1 MILMSGSVRWDKKM
15 KVSEEDVELFYKLY
29 LALLFYTN
37 QRKGV
42 VGDVTT
48 IEEFMELP
56 GEEKI
61 KAREVLYKHPKLF
74 DSFVRKN
81 PFNFSQD
88 ELEIVKSWK
97 KDFIKDEFYLFRYL
111 KKYAIFLDDSS
122 PPKAYGVLALKSDFQ
137 DIARPWLPVFLKAV
151 LLPFKDQIIYDGVLI
166 PYPVSFGPG
175 IRHDLKEAYQEAKAR
190 FGIITSLPWEKK
202 EESDVELLK
211 SYLSSEAMRE
221 KYWEEI
227 EGLIK
232 KDSNLLTVYH
242 QELGKVHA
250 RTFGRRLSEI
260 GLRNAWFAILEGE
273 IVAGGNAR
281 EEVERILDAIIPAE
295 KRNFAYIFHLRGR

>member
-1 MILMSGSVRWDKKM
+1 M
-15 KVSEEDVELFYKLY
+15 KLSEEDVELFYKLHP
-29 LALLFYTN
+29 ALLFYAN

-42 VGDVTT
+42 LRDVTT
-48 IEEFMELP
+48 MEEFIELPIEE
-56 GEEKI
+56 KN
-61 KAREVLYKHPKLF
+61 KVREALYKHPKLI

-97 KDFIKDEFYLFRYL
+97 NFVKDEFYLFRYL

-137 DIARPWLPVFLKAV
+137 DMVGPWLPVFLKAV
-151 LLPFKDQIIYDGVLI
+151 LLPFKGQIIYDSILI

-175 IRHDLKEAYQEAKAR
+175 IRRDLKEAYQEAKAR
-190 FGIITSLPWEKK
+190 FGIITALPWEEK
-202 EESDVELLK
+202 EESDVERLK

-227 EGLIK
+227 EELIN
-232 KDSNLLTVYH
+232 KDSSLLTVYH
-242 QELGKVHA
+242 QEMGKGHA
-250 RTFGRRLSEI
+250 RTFGRRLSAI

-273 IVAGGNAR
+273 IVAGGSTR
-281 EEVERILDAIIPAE
+281 EEVERILDEIIPAE
-295 KRNFAYIFHLRGR
+295 KRNFAYVFYLKGR

>member
-1 MILMSGSVRWDKKM
+1 MVKTKIP
-15 KVSEEDVELFYKLY
+15 E
-29 LALLFYTN
+29 
-37 QRKGV
+37 
-42 VGDVTT
+42 DVTT
-48 IEEFMELP
+48 VEEFMELP

-61 KAREVLYKHPKLF
+61 KAREALYKHPKLF

-97 KDFIKDEFYLFRYL
+97 KNFIKDEFYLFRYL

-122 PPKAYGVLALKSDFQ
+122 PPKAYGVLALKSDFHEM
-137 DIARPWLPVFLKAV
+137 A
-151 LLPFKDQIIYDGVLI
+151 G
-166 PYPVSFGPG
+166 
-175 IRHDLKEAYQEAKAR
+175 
-190 FGIITSLPWEKK
+190 
-202 EESDVELLK
+202 
-211 SYLSSEAMRE
+211 EAMRE

-227 EGLIK
+227 EKLIK

-242 QELGKVHA
+242 QEMGKVHA

-273 IVAGGNAR
+273 IVAGGSTR
-281 EEVERILDAIIPAE
+281 EEVERILDGIIPME

>member
-1 MILMSGSVRWDKKM
+1 M
-15 KVSEEDVELFYKLY
+15 KLPEEDTELFYKLHP
-29 LALLFYTN
+29 ALLFYTN

-42 VGDVTT
+42 LRDVTT

-56 GEEKI
+56 IEEKN
-61 KAREVLYKHPKLF
+61 KVREALYKHSKLI
-74 DSFVRKN
+74 DSFVRRN

-97 KDFIKDEFYLFRYL
+97 NFIKDEFYLFRYL
-111 KKYAIFLDDSS
+111 KRYAIFLDDSS

-137 DIARPWLPVFLKAV
+137 ELVGPWLPFFLKAV
-151 LLPFKDQIIYDGVLI
+151 LLPFKGQIIYDSILI
-166 PYPVSFGPG
+166 PYPVRFGPG
-175 IRHDLKEAYQEAKAR
+175 IRRDLNEAYQEAKAR
-190 FGIITSLPWEKK
+190 FGIITSLPWEER
-202 EESDVELLK
+202 EESDVERLK

-227 EGLIK
+227 EKLIN
-232 KDSNLLTVYH
+232 KDSSLLTVYH
-242 QELGKVHA
+242 QEMGKGHA

-273 IVAGGNAR
+273 IVAGGSTR
-281 EEVERILDAIIPAE
+281 EEVGRILDEIIPAE
-295 KRNFAYIFHLRGR
+295 KRNFAYIFHLKGR

>member
-1 MILMSGSVRWDKKM
+1 M
-15 KVSEEDVELFYKLY
+15 KLPEEDTELFYKLHP
-29 LALLFYTN
+29 ALLFYTN

-42 VGDVTT
+42 LREVTT
-48 IEEFMELP
+48 IEEFTELP
-56 GEEKI
+56 IEEKN
-61 KAREVLYKHPKLF
+61 KVREVLYKHPKLI
-74 DSFVRKN
+74 DSFVRRN

-88 ELEIVKSWK
+88 ELDIVRSWK
-97 KDFIKDEFYLFRYL
+97 NFLKGEFYLFRYL

-137 DIARPWLPVFLKAV
+137 ELVGPWLPVFLKAV
-151 LLPFKDQIIYDGVLI
+151 LLPFKGQIIYDSILI

-190 FGIITSLPWEKK
+190 FGIITSLPWVEK
-202 EESDVELLK
+202 EESDVERLK

-227 EGLIK
+227 EKLIK

-242 QELGKVHA
+242 QEQGKVHA
-250 RTFGRRLSEI
+250 RTFGRRLSGI

-273 IVAGGNAR
+273 IVAGGSTR
-281 EEVERILDAIIPAE
+281 EEVERILDAIIPEE
-295 KRNFAYIFHLRGR
+295 KRNFVYVFHLSGR

>member
-1 MILMSGSVRWDKKM
+1 M
-15 KVSEEDVELFYKLY
+15 KLSDEDVELFYKLHP
-29 LALLFYTN
+29 ALLFYTN

-42 VGDVTT
+42 FKDITT

-56 GEEKI
+56 IEEKN
-61 KAREVLYKHPKLF
+61 KVREALYKHSKLI
-74 DSFVRKN
+74 DSFVRRN

-97 KDFIKDEFYLFRYL
+97 NFVKDEFYLFRYL

-137 DIARPWLPVFLKAV
+137 EVVGPWLPVFLKAV
-151 LLPFKDQIIYDGVLI
+151 LLPFKGQIIYDGILI
-166 PYPVSFGPG
+166 PYPVTFGPG
-175 IRHDLKEAYQEAKAR
+175 IRQDLKEVYQEAKAR
-190 FGIITSLPWEKK
+190 FGIITSLPWVEK

-227 EGLIK
+227 EKLK

-242 QELGKVHA
+242 QEMGKVHA

-260 GLRNAWFAILEGE
+260 GLRNAWFTILEGE
-273 IVAGGNAR
+273 IVAGGSTR
-281 EEVERILDAIIPAE
+281 EEVERILDEIIPAE

>member
-1 MILMSGSVRWDKKM
+1 M
-15 KVSEEDVELFYKLY
+15 KLPEEDTELFYKLHP
-29 LALLFYTN
+29 ALLFYTN

-42 VGDVTT
+42 LREVTT
-48 IEEFMELP
+48 IEEFTELP
-56 GEEKI
+56 IEEKN
-61 KAREVLYKHPKLF
+61 KVREVLYKHPKLI
-74 DSFVRKN
+74 DSFVRRN

-88 ELEIVKSWK
+88 ELDIVRSWK
-97 KDFIKDEFYLFRYL
+97 NFLKGKFYLFRYL

-137 DIARPWLPVFLKAV
+137 ELVGPWLPVFLKAV
-151 LLPFKDQIIYDGVLI
+151 LLPFKGQIIYDSILI

-190 FGIITSLPWEKK
+190 FGIITSLPWVEK
-202 EESDVELLK
+202 EESDVERLK

-227 EGLIK
+227 EKLIK

-242 QELGKVHA
+242 QEQGKVHA
-250 RTFGRRLSEI
+250 RTFGRRLSGI

-273 IVAGGNAR
+273 IVAGGSTR
-281 EEVERILDAIIPAE
+281 EEVERILDAIIPEE
-295 KRNFAYIFHLRGR
+295 KRNFVYVFHLSGR

>member
-1 MILMSGSVRWDKKM
+1 M
-15 KVSEEDVELFYKLY
+15 KLSDEDVELFYKLHP
-29 LALLFYTN
+29 ALLFYTN

-42 VGDVTT
+42 FKDITT

-56 GEEKI
+56 IEEKN
-61 KAREVLYKHPKLF
+61 KVREALYKHSKLI
-74 DSFVRKN
+74 DSFVRRN

-97 KDFIKDEFYLFRYL
+97 NFVKDEFYLFRYL

-137 DIARPWLPVFLKAV
+137 EVVGPWLPVFLKAV
-151 LLPFKDQIIYDGVLI
+151 LLPFKGQIIYDGILI
-166 PYPVSFGPG
+166 PYPVTFGPG
-175 IRHDLKEAYQEAKAR
+175 IRQDLKEVYQEAKAR
-190 FGIITSLPWEKK
+190 FGIITSLPWVEK

-227 EGLIK
+227 EKLK

-242 QELGKVHA
+242 QEMGKVHA
-250 RTFGRRLSEI
+250 RTFGRCLSEI
-260 GLRNAWFAILEGE
+260 GLRNAWFTILEGE
-273 IVAGGNAR
+273 IVAGGSTR
-281 EEVERILDAIIPAE
+281 EEVERILDEIIPAE